1 MGVVRVETYSE
12 TSLYLVYTKRIAYL
26 KLAYGYS
33 GETPSKQQ
41 KSNRLIWVCFLRYTF
56 REGVVLLSPGNEIG
70 LLHNLI
76 IVSS

>member
-12 TSLYLVYTKRIAYL
+12 TSLDLVYTKRIAYL
-26 KLAYGYS
+26 KLAYGYN

-56 REGVVLLSPGNEIG
+56 REAVLLSPGSEIG
-70 LLHNLI
+70 LLRNLI
-76 IVSS
+76 IVLS